1 MTRVVS
7 CQDQGFVF
15 SPGGFCNECFSLAPR
30 RFSSVVRSQFRRTA
44 APAVPAALPRVCAAP
59 FRPRLESLE
68 ERVTPA
74 TYSVTPAGVGL
85 NSLAGAVAQ
94 ANLDKQ
100 SDTIMLAPGT
110 YNLSGQLQLSNPY
123 GLTIA
128 GTASSA
134 GATVIDAG
142 GISRAFLVKIA
153 TTIPPGL
160 PLSFTFQDLTIQNG
174 VATEDGQSGP
184 ASTEADGGGILARDV
199 NGLTLND
206 VVLRNNVAQ
215 AFPGDDAK
223 GGGVYFST
231 SDGLLTI
238 TNSVIQSNKALGSDT
253 GNGAKGGGIYTDN
266 PATISGSTLSA
277 NLASG
282 DFADGGGAW
291 FANQAVLVNSTVAG
305 NVASV
310 AGISANGAHGG
321 GLFFSKGAA
330 TLTNVTVAYNQAQG
344 PGGSTGGGI
353 EQVSGATPQVTL
365 VNTLVALNHA
375 DGNVGHDYD
384 GTVFQSDHNLI
395 GNADGSFGFST
406 ARGDQFGN
414 TANPLDPRLGQL
426 ADNGGLAPTIAL
438 LSGSSA
444 IDAGDNSVTPTTG
457 PNDQRGAGYAHV
469 VNGTIDIGAFEFGA
483 APSAPGGSPSPTPP
497 PVLHTPFLLALFD
510 ELLHGVET
518 VNANDTETV
527 TDNFFGF
534 DLVSTY
540 DGAGRLERVTFLG
553 FDVTVLF
560 E

>member
-1 MTRVVS
+1 MYASTWLRNAYRPLF
-7 CQDQGFVF
+7 GHR
-15 SPGGFCNECFSLAPR
+15 PAGRRPR
-30 RFSSVVRSQFRRTA
+30 PSHAHAR
-44 APAVPAALPRVCAAP
+44 CP

-74 TYSVTPAGVGL
+74 TYSVTPAGTGL

-100 SDTIMLAPGT
+100 SDTIMLAPGQ
-110 YNLSGQLQLSNPY
+110 YNLSGQLKLSNPY
-123 GLTIA
+123 GLTIE
-128 GTASSA
+128 GTAPSA

-142 GISRAFLVKIA
+142 GISRAFLVK
-153 TTIPPGL
+153 TVPPFPSGL

-174 VATEDGQSGP
+174 VATDDGQSGP
-184 ASTEADGGGILARDV
+184 ASTEADGGGILALDV
-199 NGLTLND
+199 KNVTLNS
-206 VVLRNNVAQ
+206 VVLQNNIAQ
-215 AFPGDDAK
+215 AFPGDDPK

-238 TNSVIQSNKALGSDT
+238 TKSVIQNNKALGSST
-253 GNGAKGGGIYTDN
+253 PNGAKGGGIYTDN
-266 PATISGSTLSA
+266 PVAISGSTLSG

-291 FANQAVLVNSTVAG
+291 FANQAVLVNSTIAG

-310 AGISANGAHGG
+310 AGFSANGAHGG
-321 GLFFSKGAA
+321 GLFFSKGMA

-353 EQVSGATPQVTL
+353 EQVSGANPRLTL

-375 DGNVGHDYD
+375 DGNVGHDYNGD
-384 GTVFQSDHNLI
+384 VTQSDHNLI
-395 GNADGSFGFST
+395 GNADGSFGFSA
-406 ARGDQFGN
+406 ARGDRFGS
-414 TANPLDPRLGQL
+414 TANPLDPKLGQL
-426 ADNGGLAPTIAL
+426 ADNGGPTPTVAL
-438 LSGSSA
+438 LSGSPA
-444 IDAGDNSVTPTTG
+444 IDAGDDGAQPTTG
-457 PNDQRGAGYAHV
+457 PNDQRGAGYARA
-469 VNGTIDIGAFEFGA
+469 VNGTIDIGAFEFG
-483 APSAPGGSPSPTPP
+483 SAPPSGGGGGPSGPTAPP
-497 PVLHTPFLLALFD
+497 TLHTPFLLALFD
-510 ELLHGVET
+510 ELLHGNET
-518 VNANDTETV
+518 VNANGTETV

-540 DGAGRLERVTFLG
+540 DGAGHLEKVTFLG